1 MALDYLDQL
10 GRLGDGDPLA
20 VVLRRSRIAAQ
31 DQHRHDEGE
40 TQVKPKAAGLAV
52 HGLSPQGS
60 SQHKPRRPAN
70 HEPRLFMT
78 QIKARQRAWAYSH
91 GEMRNRGRRDAMGRF
106 VLLFVLLLLAFAPGL
121 TPGLTPEARA
131 DAETGWQAYLAG
143 NYQSALAALRPPA
156 EAGDPAAQYA
166 LGALHSDGLAVPR
179 SYREAAR
186 WYEKAAAQGHRAAQ
200 FSLGFLYYYGAGVD
214 SAEDPVARDP
224 AKAARWL
231 TPAAEGGEAMAQY
244 LLGHLYHTGEGVP
257 EDEDMALRW
266 ILPAAERG
274 ILAAQAEAGV
284 LLGARHHGF
293 RGWIEAAKWLILA
306 SRAGVPGAGENL
318 AKLKQR
324 LNRNEIE
331 EAEDLAEAWRP
342 ARRAGAIE

>member
-1 MALDYLDQL
+1 
-10 GRLGDGDPLA
+10 
-20 VVLRRSRIAAQ
+20 
-31 DQHRHDEGE
+31 
-40 TQVKPKAAGLAV
+40 
-52 HGLSPQGS
+52 
-60 SQHKPRRPAN
+60 
-70 HEPRLFMT
+70 MT
-78 QIKARQRAWAYSH
+78 QINAPRRNRDYCH
-91 GEMRNRGRRDAMGRF
+91 GEMPNRGRGNAMGRF
-106 VLLFVLLLLAFAPGL
+106 VLLFAVFLLAFAPGL
-121 TPGLTPEARA
+121 TPGARA

-143 NYQSALAALRPPA
+143 NYRAALAALKPPA

-179 SYREAAR
+179 SYREAVR
-186 WYEKAAAQGHRAAQ
+186 WYEQAAAQGHPAAQ

-214 SAEDPVARDP
+214 PAEDPVARDP
-224 AKAARWL
+224 ARAARWL

-244 LLGHLYHTGEGVP
+244 LLGHLYHMGEGVP
-257 EDEDMALRW
+257 EDEDRALRW

-293 RGWIEAAKWLILA
+293 QGWIEAAKWLILA

-324 LNRNEIE
+324 LNWKEIE
-331 EAEDLAEAWRP
+331 EAEALAEAWRP
-342 ARRAGAIE
+342 AR